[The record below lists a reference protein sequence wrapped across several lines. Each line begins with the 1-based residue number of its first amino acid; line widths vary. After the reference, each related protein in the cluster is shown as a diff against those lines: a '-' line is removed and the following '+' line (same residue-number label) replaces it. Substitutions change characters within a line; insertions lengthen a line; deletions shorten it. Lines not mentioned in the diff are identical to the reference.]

1 MAMRLFKSSL
11 TAIIGGILLT
21 SLLIWGGIHNFRS
34 AAPVAHSILYGLS
47 LSLGQ
52 AIESVATRDLSLQL
66 LADFNSRD
74 IAYFLVLDE
83 GGIIRFHTNHDL
95 IGEPVG
101 DTRYLPV
108 LNSQIVTQERVR
120 LGTGEEVFEVQQQ
133 LHTGSRKLVLRLAL
147 HTWQADQ
154 VIRRARSGL
163 FTLFTLIAAA
173 WILGLLVLRMQR
185 HDLRQR
191 EQLAHQQ
198 HLAQIG
204 QLGAILAHEVRTPLA
219 GIKGFAQL
227 LGEKLTEAR
236 QQSYASRI
244 IGESQRLE
252 TLVNDLLCFARQ
264 DSPPTGSSE
273 LTAVIQQTWEGLSA
287 GNTANTYQLAETS
300 HEIMKIGI
308 PADQLS
314 QILLNLFSNA
324 RQAMPDGGIIK
335 LETTTTTD
343 HVMLSISDNGPGFAS
358 NIDPERLFDPFYTT
372 RPNGSGLGLAIC
384 RKLIESYGGMITAC
398 NRPSGGATFTL
409 QLPLDRG

>member
-1 MAMRLFKSSL
+1 MRPIRSSL
-11 TAIIGGILLT
+11 IAIIGGVLLT
-21 SLLIWGGIHNFRS
+21 TLLSWGGIHNFRS
-34 AAPVAHSILYGLS
+34 ATPVAHSILYGLS

-52 AIESVATRDLSLQL
+52 AIESVASRDPSLHL

-83 GGIIRFHTNHDL
+83 GGTIRFHTNHDL
-95 IGEPVG
+95 INEPIG
-101 DTRYLPV
+101 DTRYQPV

-120 LGTGEEVFEVQQQ
+120 LGTGEEVFEIQQQ
-133 LHTGSRKLVLRLAL
+133 LHTGSKKLILRLAL

-154 VIRRARSGL
+154 VIQRARSGL
-163 FTLFTLIAAA
+163 FTLFSLIVAA

-185 HDLRQR
+185 NDLRQR

-204 QLGAILAHEVRTPLA
+204 QLGAILAHEVRTPLS

-227 LGEKLTEAR
+227 LGEKLTDHR
-236 QQSYASRI
+236 QQNYAARI
-244 IGESQRLE
+244 VKESQRLE
-252 TLVNDLLCFARQ
+252 TLVNDLLSFARQ
-264 DSPPTGSSE
+264 DTPPTGDSE
-273 LTAVIQQTWEGLSA
+273 LSSVIRHTWEGLS
-287 GNTANTYQLAETS
+287 TCDTTSTYQLTGAN
-300 HEIMKIGI
+300 HEIIRVGI

-324 RQAMPDGGIIK
+324 RQAMPDGGIVE
-335 LETTTTTD
+335 LETTTSTD
-343 HVMLSISDNGPGFAS
+343 YIMLSVSDNGPGFAS
-358 NIDPERLFDPFYTT
+358 DTDPERLFDPFYTT

-384 RKLIESYGGMITAC
+384 RKLIESYGGTITAC
-398 NRPSGGATFTL
+398 NRASGGATFTL